1 MRDTKNIWFDGFHLH
16 VLPVF
21 TWTSDIG
28 NLWSICLGDNILSL
42 VANSNGSEHS
52 IPGHPVPSMGYTG
65 NITVLKSLRTILLP
79 S

>member
-21 TWTSDIG
+21 TCTSDIG
-28 NLWSICLGDNILSL
+28 NLWSICLADNILSL

-52 IPGHPVPSMGYTG
+52 IAGRPVSSIGYTG
-65 NITVLKSLRTILLP
+65 NIPVLKSLRTILLP